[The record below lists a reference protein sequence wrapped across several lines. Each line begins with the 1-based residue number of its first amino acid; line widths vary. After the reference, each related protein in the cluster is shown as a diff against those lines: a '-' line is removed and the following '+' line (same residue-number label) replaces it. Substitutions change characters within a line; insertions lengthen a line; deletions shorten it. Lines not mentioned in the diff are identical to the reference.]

1 MQATE
6 SMDLKHSDTLD
17 SVVDEYIP
25 NSKSTDLIKPTKLD
39 NQQPSGE
46 CGWRKKPSRLL
57 LTLRENFMQINIQKA
72 FRGNEKKSLFY
83 LLLNLRLGR
92 FELQTYLQNFNEIE

>member
-1 MQATE
+1 MPGEE

-17 SVVDEYIP
+17 SVVDAYIP

-46 CGWRKKPSRLL
+46 YGWEERKKKPSLLL
-57 LTLRENFMQINIQKA
+57 LTLRASFV
-72 FRGNEKKSLFY
+72 
-83 LLLNLRLGR
+83 
-92 FELQTYLQNFNEIE
+92 QTL